1 MFISQIFSRFKN
13 LNILVEIDPDLL
25 ESLDC
30 EDKVSTERTIQINLY
45 KLIYAMGTIQSRRFA
60 PSNRQKY
67 LDKMD
72 LIEKIYSNTEDFKI
86 KIDETRSSCG
96 SEILTTMSED
106 FGVGISVVIAMTL
119 YNIQESTIQKIY
131 GSDKRP
137 DWKCQT
143 TDNRILIVESKGST
157 SMATSRRQQTNA
169 LIQKNRRNGDI
180 KVASL
185 TVLNENNISTNRFL
199 DPPIVPDNRVI
210 PHKWVKSETDLI

>member
-1 MFISQIFSRFKN
+1 MCIRDS
-13 LNILVEIDPDLL
+13 
-25 ESLDC
+25 
-30 EDKVSTERTIQINLY
+30 
-45 KLIYAMGTIQSRRFA
+45 
-60 PSNRQKY
+60 
-67 LDKMD
+67 
-72 LIEKIYSNTEDFKI
+72 SNTEDFKI

-210 PHKWVKSETDLI
+210 PHKWVKSETDRDCNKFCVST